1 MTINIADPVIQSWW
15 FFGFLAIVTLATTRY
30 RPKFNVFDPNL
41 TNQIKG
47 WAIQAVVFS
56 HIGYFLIN
64 QHQFLQP
71 ISFFAGVGVNLFLFL
86 SGYGLAISALKKPLS
101 PLRFYQKRLTKLYLP
116 MWIGLIIF
124 LLLDLWLLKLS
135 YPSKTILESF
145 IGYFP
150 TANLFTNI
158 NSPLW
163 FFSLILIYYITFP
176 WLFWKRFPWIY
187 PIIIIFGA
195 RWLLQQTPPD
205 DFKNLD
211 LYQTHY
217 LAFPLGTL
225 TAITLMN
232 PYVHKT
238 YSFILNIWN
247 KINRYLQLILRV
259 TTILIISISFYHR
272 AIFSNVGT
280 TPALEQQTSFIQMSL
295 LLILFWLIPLRI
307 KLWEWLG
314 KYSYEIFLL
323 HWPILARYD
332 FLYRFVPASIAN
344 FTYFWIFL
352 GMSYGLDWII
362 NQILGSK
369 KVISRIFR
377 Q

>member
-1 MTINIADPVIQSWW
+1 MTINIANPVIQSWW

-30 RPKFNVFDPNL
+30 RPKFNPLDPKL
-41 TNQIKG
+41 TNQLKG

-86 SGYGLAISALKKPLS
+86 SGYGLAISGLKKPLS
-101 PLRFYQKRLTKLYLP
+101 PLQFYHKRLTKLYLP
-116 MWIGLIIF
+116 MWISLIIF
-124 LLLDLWLLKLS
+124 LFLDFWLLKLS
-135 YPSKTILESF
+135 YPSKTLIDSF
-145 IGYFP
+145 LGYFP

-163 FFSLILIYYITFP
+163 FFSLILIYYVTFP
-176 WLFWKRFPWIY
+176 WLFWKRLPWIY
-187 PIIIIFGA
+187 PFIIIFGA

-211 LYQTHY
+211 LYLKHY
-217 LAFPLGTL
+217 LAFPLGVS
-225 TAITLMN
+225 TAILIMN
-232 PYVHKT
+232 SYIQKF
-238 YSFILNIWN
+238 FIFSLHLWN
-247 KINRYLQLILRV
+247 KTTRYIQLILRFIV
-259 TTILIISISFYHR
+259 ILIISIIFHYQ
-272 AIFSNVGT
+272 AIYSNVGT
-280 TPALEQQTSFIQMSL
+280 TPALEQQTSLIQMAL
-295 LLILFWLIPLRI
+295 LLILFWLIPLQI

-323 HWPILARYD
+323 HWPILARYE
-332 FLYRFVPASIAN
+332 FLYRFIPASIAT
-344 FTYFWIFL
+344 FIYLWLFL
-352 GMSYGLDWII
+352 GISYVLDWII
-362 NQILGSK
+362 NQITGSK
-369 KVISRIFR
+369 KLFLRIFR